1 MVKHPVEYPALSS
14 KIELIVG
21 LGNPGV
27 KYEQTRHNA
36 GFWFVDGI
44 ANSKGA
50 MLRNEA
56 KFRGESCKITISG
69 QTVWLL
75 KPMGYM
81 NHSGQSLAAMLG
93 YYKISLDSILV
104 VHDELDLPP
113 GTLRLK
119 NGGGHG
125 GHNGLRDI
133 IAHCGS
139 KDFMRLRV
147 GIGHPGSS
155 REVTDYVLGS
165 PGSGEMSAITTA
177 IDEASAAL
185 PQIVAGE
192 YQKVM
197 NHLHALKEM

>member
-1 MVKHPVEYPALSS
+1 LSS

-36 GFWFVDGI
+36 GFWLIDGL
-44 ANSKGA
+44 AQSKGA
-50 MLRNEA
+50 VLRNEA
-56 KFRGESCKITISG
+56 KFHGESCKITISG

-75 KPMGYM
+75 KPLGYM
-81 NHSGQSLAAMLG
+81 NHSGQSLAAMAA
-93 YYKISLDSILV
+93 YYKIPLETILV

-119 NGGGHG
+119 KGGGHG

-133 IAHCGS
+133 MAHFGS
-139 KDFMRLRV
+139 KEFMRLRV
-147 GIGHPGSS
+147 GIGHPGD
-155 REVTDYVLGS
+155 RHEVTDYVLGS
-165 PGSGEMSAITTA
+165 PGNGDKSAIIDA
-177 IDEASAAL
+177 INEALAVL
-185 PQIVAGE
+185 PQIIVGE

-197 NHLHALKEM
+197 NHLHAIKDKQ